1 LFETFFA
8 ASSTLRETH
17 QKNPHRMDSRMNAP
31 TFLTWSEKD
40 TTHSAQWRSD
50 QVLPKTVVLADDTMT
65 ADTAYRL
72 ACAGTGLLW
81 RSDFQNARQM
91 LQALTRRIDKPKKVR
106 AKKQDLE
113 VPAVPGAA
121 FHTHRQAQAQR
132 TRILSQVLI
141 ELKGDYG
148 IDLRRAPDAK
158 QACMQAFGPS
168 DGQPSVISLRSL
180 QGVIGSFE
188 WRKNGVEVPAM
199 GEALRVFPHYGVFS
213 PVRGEYVELA
223 AKAPLPEAF
232 QAHPMA
238 FDIGVGTGVL
248 TAVMARR
255 GATHVIGTD
264 LSERALACA
273 LDNLQRL
280 GLQNQVSLQHTDL
293 FPEGQ
298 AAVVVCNP
306 PWLPAR
312 PTTLLEQAV
321 YDEGNQMLKGFLT
334 GLPGHL
340 CAGGE
345 GWLILS
351 DLAEHLGL
359 RTREALLG
367 WIADA
372 GLVVLGRMDV
382 KPVHAKSQDTTDPLH
397 AARSAEVTSLWR
409 LGKAG

>member
-1 LFETFFA
+1 MT
-8 ASSTLRETH
+8 
-17 QKNPHRMDSRMNAP
+17 AP
-31 TFLTWSEKD
+31 ALLTWSEKD
-40 TTHSAQWRSD
+40 TSRSAIWRSD
-50 QVLPKTVVLADDTMT
+50 QVLPKQVVLADDTMT

-106 AKKQDLE
+106 AKKQAPE
-113 VPAVPGAA
+113 APTMPGAA

-141 ELKGDYG
+141 ELNGDYG
-148 IDLRRAPDAK
+148 IDLRRAPDVKA
-158 QACMQAFGPS
+158 ACMQAFGVTN
-168 DGQPSVISLRSL
+168 GETSVISLRSL
-180 QGVIGSFE
+180 QGVIGAFE
-188 WRKNGVEVPAM
+188 WRKNGVEVPQL
-199 GEALRVFPHYGVFS
+199 GEALRIYPHYGVFS
-213 PVRGEYVELA
+213 PVRGEYVELVA
-223 AKAPLPEAF
+223 NAPLPESLKT
-232 QAHPMA
+232 HPVA

-248 TAVMARR
+248 SAVLARR
-255 GATHVIGTD
+255 GAAQVVGTD
-264 LSERALACA
+264 MSERALACA

-280 GLQNQVSLQHTDL
+280 GLQNQVQLLQTDL
-293 FPEGQ
+293 FPSGQ

-312 PTTLLEQAV
+312 PTSLLEQAV
-321 YDEGNQMLKGFLT
+321 YDEGGQMLQGFLK
-334 GLPGHL
+334 GLPAHL
-340 CAGGE
+340 CEGGE

-367 WIADA
+367 WIAEA
-372 GLVVLGRMDV
+372 GLRVLGRTDV
-382 KPVHAKSQDTTDPLH
+382 KPVHAKAQDTTDPLH

-409 LGKAG
+409 LGVAS

>member
-1 LFETFFA
+1 
-8 ASSTLRETH
+8 
-17 QKNPHRMDSRMNAP
+17 MNAP
-31 TFLTWSEKD
+31 TLLTWSEKD
-40 TTHSAQWRSD
+40 TPRSALWRSD

-91 LQALTRRIDKPKKVR
+91 LQALARRIDKPKKVR
-106 AKKQDLE
+106 IKKSSTE
-113 VPAVPGAA
+113 TPAIPGAA

-141 ELKGDYG
+141 ELNGDYS

-158 QACMQAFGPS
+158 AACMQAFGQPT
-168 DGQPSVISLRSL
+168 GQASVISLRSL
-180 QGVIGSFE
+180 QGVIGAFE

-199 GEALRVFPHYGVFS
+199 GEALCIYPHYGVFS
-213 PVRGEYVELA
+213 PVRGEYVELVA
-223 AKAPLPEAF
+223 NAPMPEALKT
-232 QAHPMA
+232 HSVA

-248 TAVMARR
+248 SAVLARR
-255 GATHVIGTD
+255 GAAQVVGTD
-264 LSERALACA
+264 MSERALACA

-280 GLQNQVSLQHTDL
+280 GLQNQVQLVQTNL

-298 AAVVVCNP
+298 AALVVCNP

-321 YDEGNQMLKGFLT
+321 YDEGSQMLKGFLA
-334 GLPGHL
+334 GLPAHL
-340 CAGGE
+340 CEGGE

-367 WIADA
+367 WIAEA
-372 GLVVLGRMDV
+372 GLEVLGRTDV
-382 KPVHAKSQDTTDPLH
+382 KPVHAKAQDATDPLH
-397 AARSAEVTSLWR
+397 AARSAEITALWR
-409 LGKAG
+409 LVVR

>member
-1 LFETFFA
+1 
-8 ASSTLRETH
+8 
-17 QKNPHRMDSRMNAP
+17 MNAP
-31 TFLTWSEKD
+31 TLLTWSEKD
-40 TTHSAQWRSD
+40 TPRSALWRSD

-91 LQALTRRIDKPKKVR
+91 LQALTRRIDKPKKAR
-106 AKKQDLE
+106 AKKQDPHAP
-113 VPAVPGAA
+113 VIAGAA

-141 ELKGDYG
+141 ELNGDYG
-148 IDLRRAPDAK
+148 IDLRRAPDVKA
-158 QACMQAFGPS
+158 ACLQAFGS
-168 DGQPSVISLRSL
+168 ANGQASVISLRSL
-180 QGVIGSFE
+180 QGVIGAFE

-199 GEALRVFPHYGVFS
+199 GEALRIYPHYGVFS
-213 PVRGEYVELA
+213 PVRGEYVELVA
-223 AKAPLPEAF
+223 NAPLPEALKT
-232 QAHPMA
+232 HSVA

-248 TAVMARR
+248 SAVLARR
-255 GATHVIGTD
+255 GAAQVVGTD
-264 LSERALACA
+264 MSERALACA

-280 GLQNQVSLQHTDL
+280 GLQNQVQLQPANL
-293 FPEGQ
+293 FPEGR

-321 YDEGNQMLKGFLT
+321 YDEGSQMLKGFLA
-334 GLPGHL
+334 GLPAHL
-340 CAGGE
+340 CEGGE

-367 WIADA
+367 WIEEA
-372 GLVVLGRMDV
+372 GLQVLGRLDV
-382 KPVHAKSQDTTDPLH
+382 KPVHAKAQDVTDPLH

-409 LGKAG
+409 LGVAD

>member
-1 LFETFFA
+1 
-8 ASSTLRETH
+8 
-17 QKNPHRMDSRMNAP
+17 MNAP
-31 TFLTWSEKD
+31 TLLTWSEKD
-40 TTHSAQWRSD
+40 SPRSALWRSD

-91 LQALTRRIDKPKKVR
+91 LQALTRRIDKPKKAR
-106 AKKQDLE
+106 AKKQDPHAP
-113 VPAVPGAA
+113 VIAGAA

-141 ELKGDYG
+141 ELNGDYG
-148 IDLRRAPDAK
+148 IDLRRAPDVKA
-158 QACMQAFGPS
+158 ACLQAFGS
-168 DGQPSVISLRSL
+168 ANGQASVISLRSL
-180 QGVIGSFE
+180 QGVIGAFE

-199 GEALRVFPHYGVFS
+199 GEALRIYPHYGVFS
-213 PVRGEYVELA
+213 PVRGEYVELVA
-223 AKAPLPEAF
+223 NAPLPEALKT
-232 QAHPMA
+232 HSVA

-248 TAVMARR
+248 SAVLARR
-255 GATHVIGTD
+255 GAAQVVGTD
-264 LSERALACA
+264 MSERALACA

-280 GLQNQVSLQHTDL
+280 GLQNQVQLQPANL
-293 FPEGQ
+293 FPEGR

-321 YDEGNQMLKGFLT
+321 YDEGSQMLKGFLG
-334 GLPGHL
+334 GLPAHL
-340 CAGGE
+340 CEGGE

-367 WIADA
+367 WIAEA
-372 GLVVLGRMDV
+372 GLQVLGRLDV
-382 KPVHAKSQDTTDPLH
+382 KPVHAKAQDVTDPLH

-409 LGKAG
+409 LAVAD

>member
-1 LFETFFA
+1 
-8 ASSTLRETH
+8 
-17 QKNPHRMDSRMNAP
+17 MNAP
-31 TFLTWSEKD
+31 TLLTWSEKD
-40 TTHSAQWRSD
+40 TPRSALWRSD

-91 LQALTRRIDKPKKVR
+91 LQALTRRIDKPKKAR
-106 AKKQDLE
+106 AKKQDPHAP
-113 VPAVPGAA
+113 VIAGAA

-141 ELKGDYG
+141 ELNGDYG
-148 IDLRRAPDAK
+148 IDLRRAPDVKA
-158 QACMQAFGPS
+158 ACLQAFGS
-168 DGQPSVISLRSL
+168 ANGQASVISLRSL
-180 QGVIGSFE
+180 QGVIGAFE

-199 GEALRVFPHYGVFS
+199 GEALRIYPHYGVFS
-213 PVRGEYVELA
+213 PVRGEYVELVA
-223 AKAPLPEAF
+223 NAPLPEALKT
-232 QAHPMA
+232 HSVA

-248 TAVMARR
+248 SAVLARR
-255 GATHVIGTD
+255 GAAQVVGTD
-264 LSERALACA
+264 MSERALACA

-280 GLQNQVSLQHTDL
+280 GLQNQVQLQPANL
-293 FPEGQ
+293 YPEGR

-321 YDEGNQMLKGFLT
+321 YDEGSQMLKGFLA
-334 GLPGHL
+334 GLPAHL
-340 CAGGE
+340 CEGGE

-367 WIADA
+367 WIAEA
-372 GLVVLGRMDV
+372 GLQVLGRLDV
-382 KPVHAKSQDTTDPLH
+382 KPVHAKAQDVTDPLH

-409 LGKAG
+409 LAVAD

>member
-1 LFETFFA
+1 
-8 ASSTLRETH
+8 
-17 QKNPHRMDSRMNAP
+17 MNAP

-40 TTHSAQWRSD
+40 TPRSALWRSD
-50 QVLPKTVVLADDTMT
+50 QVLPKSVVLADDTMT

-106 AKKQDLE
+106 VKKQAPDAP
-113 VPAVPGAA
+113 VIAGAA

-141 ELKGDYG
+141 ELNGDYG
-148 IDLRRAPDAK
+148 IDLRRAPDTK
-158 QACMQAFGPS
+158 PACMQAFGPT

-180 QGVIGSFE
+180 QGVIGAFE
-188 WRKNGVEVPAM
+188 WHKNGVKVPDM
-199 GEALRVFPHYGVFS
+199 GEALRIYPHYGVFS
-213 PVRGEYVELA
+213 PVRGEYVELVA
-223 AKAPLPEAF
+223 NAPLPEAF
-232 QAHPMA
+232 RGKPVA

-255 GATHVIGTD
+255 GATHVVGTD
-264 LSERALACA
+264 MSERALACA

-280 GLQNQVSLQHTDL
+280 GLQNQVTLQHTHL

-321 YDEGNQMLKGFLT
+321 YDEGSQMLKGFLA
-334 GLPGHL
+334 GLPAHL

-359 RTREALLG
+359 RTREALLS
-367 WIADA
+367 WISDA
-372 GLVVLGRMDV
+372 GLEVAGRMDV
-382 KPVHAKSQDTTDPLH
+382 KPVHTKAQDTTDPLH

-409 LGKAG
+409 LCVAG

>member
-1 LFETFFA
+1 
-8 ASSTLRETH
+8 
-17 QKNPHRMDSRMNAP
+17 MNAP

-40 TTHSAQWRSD
+40 TPRSALWRSD

-91 LQALTRRIDKPKKVR
+91 LQALTRRIDKPKKLR
-106 AKKQDLE
+106 AKKQDPDAP
-113 VPAVPGAA
+113 VIPGAA

-141 ELKGDYG
+141 ELNGDHG

-158 QACMQAFGPS
+158 AACMQAFGPAN
-168 DGQPSVISLRSL
+168 GQASVISLRSL
-180 QGVIGSFE
+180 QGVIGAFE
-188 WRKNGVEVPAM
+188 WRKNGVEVRAM
-199 GEALRVFPHYGVFS
+199 GEALRIYPHYGVFS
-213 PVRGEYVELA
+213 PVRGEYVELVA
-223 AKAPLPEAF
+223 NAPVPEALKT
-232 QAHPMA
+232 HSVA

-248 TAVMARR
+248 SAVLARR
-255 GATHVIGTD
+255 GAAQVVGTD
-264 LSERALACA
+264 MSERALACA

-280 GLQNQVSLQHTDL
+280 GLQNQVQLRQTNL

-321 YDEGNQMLKGFLT
+321 YDEGSQMLKGFLT
-334 GLPGHL
+334 GLPAHL
-340 CAGGE
+340 CEGGE

-372 GLVVLGRMDV
+372 GLDVLGRMDV
-382 KPVHAKSQDTTDPLH
+382 KPVHAKAQDATDPLH
-397 AARSAEVTSLWR
+397 AARSAEITSLWR
-409 LGKAG
+409 LGVAG

>member
-1 LFETFFA
+1 VAICAKPTNE
-8 ASSTLRETH
+8 
-17 QKNPHRMDSRMNAP
+17 HRLDLRMNAP

-40 TTHSAQWRSD
+40 TPRSALWRSD

-91 LQALTRRIDKPKKVR
+91 LQALTRRIDKPKKPR
-106 AKKQDLE
+106 IKKQDPHAP
-113 VPAVPGAA
+113 VIAGAA

-141 ELKGDYG
+141 ELNGDYG
-148 IDLRRAPDAK
+148 IDLRRAPDVKA
-158 QACMQAFGPS
+158 ACLQAFGS
-168 DGQPSVISLRSL
+168 AHGQASVISLRSL
-180 QGVIGSFE
+180 QGVIGAFE

-199 GEALRVFPHYGVFS
+199 GEALRIYPHYGVFS
-213 PVRGEYVELA
+213 PVRGEYVELVA
-223 AKAPLPEAF
+223 NAPLPEALKTH
-232 QAHPMA
+232 AVA

-248 TAVMARR
+248 SAVLARR
-255 GATHVIGTD
+255 SPAQVVGTD
-264 LSERALACA
+264 MSERALACA

-280 GLQNQVSLQHTDL
+280 GLQNQVQLQSANL
-293 FPEGQ
+293 FPQGR

-321 YDEGNQMLKGFLT
+321 YDEGSQMLRGFLA
-334 GLPGHL
+334 GLPTHL
-340 CAGGE
+340 CEGGE

-367 WIADA
+367 WIAEA
-372 GLVVLGRMDV
+372 GLQVLGRMDV
-382 KPVHAKSQDTTDPLH
+382 KPVHAKTQDVTDPLH
-397 AARSAEVTSLWR
+397 TARSAEVTSLWR
-409 LGKAG
+409 LGVVD

>member
-1 LFETFFA
+1 
-8 ASSTLRETH
+8 
-17 QKNPHRMDSRMNAP
+17 MNAP
-31 TFLTWSEKD
+31 TLLTWSEKD
-40 TTHSAQWRSD
+40 TPRSALWRSD

-91 LQALTRRIDKPKKVR
+91 LQALTRRIDKPKKTR
-106 AKKQDLE
+106 AKKQAPHAP
-113 VPAVPGAA
+113 VIAGAA

-141 ELKGDYG
+141 ELNGDYG
-148 IDLRRAPDAK
+148 IDLRRAPDVKA
-158 QACMQAFGPS
+158 ACLQAFGS
-168 DGQPSVISLRSL
+168 AHGQASVISLRSL
-180 QGVIGSFE
+180 QGVIGAFE
-188 WRKNGVEVPAM
+188 WRKSGVEVPAM
-199 GEALRVFPHYGVFS
+199 GEALRIYPHYGVFS
-213 PVRGEYVELA
+213 PVRGEYVELVA
-223 AKAPLPEAF
+223 NAPLPEALKTH
-232 QAHPMA
+232 AVA

-248 TAVMARR
+248 SAVLARR
-255 GATHVIGTD
+255 SAAQVVGTD
-264 LSERALACA
+264 MSERALACA

-280 GLQNQVSLQHTDL
+280 GLQNQVQLQAANL
-293 FPEGQ
+293 FPQGR

-321 YDEGNQMLKGFLT
+321 YDEGSQMLKGFLA
-334 GLPGHL
+334 GLPAHL
-340 CAGGE
+340 CEGGE

-367 WIADA
+367 WIAEA
-372 GLVVLGRMDV
+372 GLQVLGRLDV
-382 KPVHAKSQDTTDPLH
+382 KPVHAKTQDVTDPLH

-409 LGKAG
+409 LGVVD

>member
-1 LFETFFA
+1 
-8 ASSTLRETH
+8 
-17 QKNPHRMDSRMNAP
+17 MNAP
-31 TFLTWSEKD
+31 TLLTWSEKD
-40 TTHSAQWRSD
+40 VPRSALWRSD

-106 AKKQDLE
+106 AKKPNPE
-113 VPAVPGAA
+113 APVIAGAS
-121 FHTHRQAQAQR
+121 FHAHRQAQAQR

-141 ELKGDYG
+141 ELNGDYG

-158 QACMQAFGPS
+158 AACMQAFGPAN
-168 DGQPSVISLRSL
+168 GQASVISLRSL
-180 QGVIGSFE
+180 QGVIGAFE

-199 GEALRVFPHYGVFS
+199 GEALRIYPHYGVFS
-213 PVRGEYVELA
+213 PVRGEYVELVA
-223 AKAPLPEAF
+223 NAPVPEALKT
-232 QAHPMA
+232 HSVA

-248 TAVMARR
+248 SAVLARR
-255 GATHVIGTD
+255 GAAQVVGTD
-264 LSERALACA
+264 MSERALACA

-280 GLQNQVSLQHTDL
+280 GLQNQVQLRQTNL

-321 YDEGNQMLKGFLT
+321 YDEGSQMLKGFLT
-334 GLPGHL
+334 GLPAHL

-372 GLVVLGRMDV
+372 GLEVLDRMDV
-382 KPVHAKSQDTTDPLH
+382 KPVHAKAQDATDPLH

-409 LGKAG
+409 LGVVG

>member
-1 LFETFFA
+1 
-8 ASSTLRETH
+8 
-17 QKNPHRMDSRMNAP
+17 MNAP

-40 TTHSAQWRSD
+40 SPRSALWRSD

-106 AKKQDLE
+106 VKKQDPE
-113 VPAVPGAA
+113 APVIPGAV

-141 ELKGDYG
+141 ELNGDYG

-158 QACMQAFGPS
+158 QACMQAFGPA

-180 QGVIGSFE
+180 QGVIGALE

-213 PVRGEYVELA
+213 PVRGEYVELVA
-223 AKAPLPEAF
+223 HAPLPEVF
-232 QAHPMA
+232 QAHPVA

-248 TAVMARR
+248 SAVLARR
-255 GATHVIGTD
+255 GAAHVIGTD

-280 GLQNQVSLQHTDL
+280 GLQNQVTLQHTDA
-293 FPEGQ
+293 FPDGQ

-321 YDEGNQMLKGFLT
+321 YDEGSQMLKGFLS
-334 GLPGHL
+334 GLPTHL

-359 RTREALLG
+359 RTRDALLG

-372 GLVVLGRMDV
+372 GLTVAGRMDV
-382 KPVHAKSQDTTDPLH
+382 KPVHAKAQDTTDPLH
-397 AARSAEVTSLWR
+397 AARSAEITSLWR
-409 LGKAG
+409 LVVAD

>member
-1 LFETFFA
+1 
-8 ASSTLRETH
+8 
-17 QKNPHRMDSRMNAP
+17 MNAP
-31 TFLTWSEKD
+31 TLLTWSEKD
-40 TTHSAQWRSD
+40 TPRSALWRSD

-106 AKKQDLE
+106 AKKQDPNAP
-113 VPAVPGAA
+113 VIPGAV

-141 ELKGDYG
+141 ELNGDYG

-158 QACMQAFGPS
+158 AACVQAFGPA
-168 DGQPSVISLRSL
+168 DGQASVVSLRSL
-180 QGVIGSFE
+180 QGVIGAFE

-199 GEALRVFPHYGVFS
+199 GEALRIYPHYGVFS
-213 PVRGEYVELA
+213 PVRGEYVELVA
-223 AKAPLPEAF
+223 NAPMPEAF
-232 QAHPMA
+232 QAHPVA

-248 TAVMARR
+248 TAVLARR
-255 GATHVIGTD
+255 GATHVVGTD
-264 LSERALACA
+264 MSERALACA

-280 GLQNQVSLQHTDL
+280 GLQNLVALQQTHL
-293 FPEGQ
+293 FPQGQ

-312 PTTLLEQAV
+312 PTTLLEHAV
-321 YDEGNQMLKGFLT
+321 YDEGSQMLKGFLK
-334 GLPGHL
+334 GLPAHL

-359 RTREALLG
+359 RSREALLG

-372 GLVVLGRMDV
+372 GLVVLGRLDV
-382 KPVHAKSQDTTDPLH
+382 KPVHAKAQDASDPLH

-409 LGKAG
+409 LGVAG

>member
-1 LFETFFA
+1 
-8 ASSTLRETH
+8 
-17 QKNPHRMDSRMNAP
+17 MNAP
-31 TFLTWSEKD
+31 TPLIWFEKD
-40 TTHSAQWRSD
+40 TPRSALWRSD

-106 AKKQDLE
+106 AKKPGAE
-113 VPAVPGAA
+113 VPAIFGAV
-121 FHTHRQAQAQR
+121 FHVHRQAQAQR

-141 ELKGDYG
+141 ELNGEFG
-148 IDLRRAPDAK
+148 IDLRRAPDVKA
-158 QACMQAFGPS
+158 ACVQAFGPAN
-168 DGQPSVISLRSL
+168 GQASVISLRSL
-180 QGVIGSFE
+180 QGVIGAFE
-188 WRKNGVEVPAM
+188 WRKNGVEVPAL
-199 GEALRVFPHYGVFS
+199 GEALRIYPHYGVFS
-213 PVRGEYVELA
+213 PVRGEYVELV

-232 QAHPMA
+232 RAHPVA

-248 TAVMARR
+248 SAVLSRR
-255 GATHVIGTD
+255 GATQVVGTD
-264 LSERALACA
+264 ASERALACA

-280 GLQNQVSLQHTDL
+280 GLQNQVQLTPTHL
-293 FPEGQ
+293 FPQGQ

-321 YDEGNQMLKGFLT
+321 YDEGSQMLKGFLN
-334 GLPGHL
+334 GLPQHL
-340 CAGGE
+340 CPGGE

-382 KPVHAKSQDTTDPLH
+382 KPAHAKAQDATDPLH

-409 LGKAG
+409 LAVAG

>member
-1 LFETFFA
+1 MT
-8 ASSTLRETH
+8 
-17 QKNPHRMDSRMNAP
+17 AP

-40 TTHSAQWRSD
+40 SPRSALWRSD

-91 LQALTRRIDKPKKVR
+91 LQALTRRVDKPKKVR
-106 AKKQDLE
+106 VKKQDPDAP
-113 VPAVPGAA
+113 VIPGAA

-141 ELKGDYG
+141 ELNGDYG
-148 IDLRRAPDAK
+148 IDLRRAPDVKA
-158 QACMQAFGPS
+158 ACMQAFGAA

-180 QGVIGSFE
+180 QGVIGAFE

-199 GEALRVFPHYGVFS
+199 GEALCIYPHYGVFS
-213 PVRGEYVELA
+213 PVRGEYVELVA
-223 AKAPLPEAF
+223 NAPLPEAF
-232 QAHPMA
+232 QAHPVA

-248 TAVMARR
+248 TAVLARR
-255 GATHVIGTD
+255 GAAHVIGTD

-280 GLQNQVSLQHTDL
+280 GLQNQVTLQHSDV
-293 FPEGQ
+293 FPDGQ

-321 YDEGNQMLKGFLT
+321 YDEGSQMLKGFLT
-334 GLPGHL
+334 GLPAHL

-359 RTREALLG
+359 RTRDALLG

-372 GLVVLGRMDV
+372 GLTVAGRMDV
-382 KPVHAKSQDTTDPLH
+382 KPVHAKAQDTTDPLH
-397 AARSAEVTSLWR
+397 AARSAEITSLWR
-409 LGKAG
+409 LVVAD

>member
-1 LFETFFA
+1 MT
-8 ASSTLRETH
+8 
-17 QKNPHRMDSRMNAP
+17 AP

-40 TTHSAQWRSD
+40 TPRSALWRSD

-106 AKKQDLE
+106 VKKQDPDLP
-113 VPAVPGAA
+113 VIPGAA

-141 ELKGDYG
+141 ELNGDYG

-158 QACMQAFGPS
+158 QACVQAFGPS
-168 DGQPSVISLRSL
+168 DGQPCVMSLRSL
-180 QGVIGSFE
+180 QGVSGSFE

-213 PVRGEYVELA
+213 PVRGEYVELVA
-223 AKAPLPEAF
+223 HAPLPEAF
-232 QAHPMA
+232 QAHPVA

-255 GATHVIGTD
+255 GATQVIGTD

-280 GLQNQVSLQHTDL
+280 GLQNQVTLQHTDL
-293 FPEGQ
+293 FPDGQ

-321 YDEGNQMLKGFLT
+321 YDEGSQMLKGFLT
-334 GLPGHL
+334 GLPAHL

-359 RTREALLG
+359 RTRDALLG

-372 GLVVLGRMDV
+372 GLKVAGRMDV
-382 KPVHAKSQDTTDPLH
+382 KPVHAKAQDTTDPLH
-397 AARSAEVTSLWR
+397 AARSAEITSLWR
-409 LGKAG
+409 LVVAD

>member
-1 LFETFFA
+1 
-8 ASSTLRETH
+8 
-17 QKNPHRMDSRMNAP
+17 MNAP
-31 TFLTWSEKD
+31 TLLTWTEKD
-40 TTHSAQWRSD
+40 TPRSALWRSD

-106 AKKQDLE
+106 AKKQDPDAP
-113 VPAVPGAA
+113 VIPGAA

-141 ELKGDYG
+141 ELDGDYG
-148 IDLRRAPDAK
+148 IALRRAPDAK
-158 QACMQAFGPS
+158 AACMQAFGPA
-168 DGQPSVISLRSL
+168 DGQASVISLRSL
-180 QGVIGSFE
+180 QGVIGAFE
-188 WRKNGVEVPAM
+188 WRKKGVEVPAM
-199 GEALRVFPHYGVFS
+199 GEALCIYPHYGVFS
-213 PVRGEYVELA
+213 PVRGEYVELV
-223 AKAPLPEAF
+223 AKAPLPDAF
-232 QAHPMA
+232 SAHPVA

-248 TAVMARR
+248 SAVLARR
-255 GATHVIGTD
+255 GASKLVGTD
-264 LSERALACA
+264 QSERALACA

-280 GLQNQVSLQHTDL
+280 GLQNQVQLLQTDL

-298 AAVVVCNP
+298 AALVVCNP

-312 PTTLLEQAV
+312 PTSLLEQAV
-321 YDEGNQMLKGFLT
+321 YDEGSQMLQGFLK
-334 GLPGHL
+334 GLPQHL
-340 CAGGE
+340 SDGGE

-359 RTREALLG
+359 RSRDALLG
-367 WIADA
+367 WIAQA
-372 GLVVLGRMDV
+372 GLTVLGRMDV
-382 KPVHAKSQDTTDPLH
+382 KPVHAKAQDASDPLH

-409 LGKAG
+409 LGVTG

>member
-1 LFETFFA
+1 
-8 ASSTLRETH
+8 
-17 QKNPHRMDSRMNAP
+17 MNAP
-31 TFLTWSEKD
+31 TLLTWSEKD
-40 TTHSAQWRSD
+40 TPRSALWRSD

-106 AKKQDLE
+106 AKKQDPHAP
-113 VPAVPGAA
+113 VIAGAA

-141 ELKGDYG
+141 ELNGDYG
-148 IDLRRAPDAK
+148 IDLRRAPDVKA
-158 QACMQAFGPS
+158 ACLQAFGS
-168 DGQPSVISLRSL
+168 ANGQASVISLRSL
-180 QGVIGSFE
+180 QGVIGAFE

-199 GEALRVFPHYGVFS
+199 GEALRIYPHYGVFS
-213 PVRGEYVELA
+213 PVRGEYVELVA
-223 AKAPLPEAF
+223 NAPLPEALKT
-232 QAHPMA
+232 HSVA

-248 TAVMARR
+248 SAVLARR
-255 GATHVIGTD
+255 GAAQVVGTD
-264 LSERALACA
+264 MSERALACA

-280 GLQNQVSLQHTDL
+280 GLQNQVQLQPANL
-293 FPEGQ
+293 FPEGR

-321 YDEGNQMLKGFLT
+321 YDEGSQMLKGFLA
-334 GLPGHL
+334 GLPAHL
-340 CAGGE
+340 CEGGE

-367 WIADA
+367 WIAEA
-372 GLVVLGRMDV
+372 GLQVLGRLDV
-382 KPVHAKSQDTTDPLH
+382 KPVHAKAQDVTDPLH

-409 LGKAG
+409 LAVAD

>member
-1 LFETFFA
+1 
-8 ASSTLRETH
+8 
-17 QKNPHRMDSRMNAP
+17 MNAP
-31 TFLTWSEKD
+31 TLLTWSEKD
-40 TTHSAQWRSD
+40 TPRSALWRSD

-91 LQALTRRIDKPKKVR
+91 LQALTRRIDKPKKAR
-106 AKKQDLE
+106 AKKQDPHAP
-113 VPAVPGAA
+113 VIAGAA

-141 ELKGDYG
+141 ELNGDYG
-148 IDLRRAPDAK
+148 IDLRRAPDVKA
-158 QACMQAFGPS
+158 ACLQAFGS
-168 DGQPSVISLRSL
+168 ANGQASVISLRSL
-180 QGVIGSFE
+180 QGVIGAFE

-199 GEALRVFPHYGVFS
+199 GEALRIYPHYGVFS
-213 PVRGEYVELA
+213 PVRGEYVELVA
-223 AKAPLPEAF
+223 NAPQPEALKT
-232 QAHPMA
+232 HSVA

-248 TAVMARR
+248 SAVLARR
-255 GATHVIGTD
+255 GAAQVVGTD
-264 LSERALACA
+264 MSERALACA

-280 GLQNQVSLQHTDL
+280 GLQNQVQLQPANL
-293 FPEGQ
+293 FPEGR

-321 YDEGNQMLKGFLT
+321 YDEGSQMLKGFLA
-334 GLPGHL
+334 GLPAHL
-340 CAGGE
+340 CEGGE

-367 WIADA
+367 WIAEA
-372 GLVVLGRMDV
+372 GLQVLGRLDV
-382 KPVHAKSQDTTDPLH
+382 KPVHAKAQDVTDPLH

-409 LGKAG
+409 LAVAD

>member
-1 LFETFFA
+1 MT
-8 ASSTLRETH
+8 
-17 QKNPHRMDSRMNAP
+17 AP
-31 TFLTWSEKD
+31 ALLTWSEKD
-40 TTHSAQWRSD
+40 TSRSAIWRSD
-50 QVLPKTVVLADDTMT
+50 QVLPKQVVLADDTMT

-106 AKKQDLE
+106 AKKQAPE
-113 VPAVPGAA
+113 APTMPGAA

-141 ELKGDYG
+141 ELNGDYG
-148 IDLRRAPDAK
+148 IDLRRAPDVKA
-158 QACMQAFGPS
+158 ACMQAFGVTN
-168 DGQPSVISLRSL
+168 GETSVISLRSL
-180 QGVIGSFE
+180 QGVIGAFE
-188 WRKNGVEVPAM
+188 WRKNGVEVPQL
-199 GEALRVFPHYGVFS
+199 GEALRIYPHYGVFS
-213 PVRGEYVELA
+213 PVRGEYVELV
-223 AKAPLPEAF
+223 AKAPLPESLNT
-232 QAHPMA
+232 HPVA

-248 TAVMARR
+248 SAVLARR
-255 GATHVIGTD
+255 GAAQVVGTD
-264 LSERALACA
+264 TSERALACA

-280 GLQNQVSLQHTDL
+280 GLQNQMQLLQTDL
-293 FPEGQ
+293 FPSGQ

-312 PTTLLEQAV
+312 PTSLLEQAV
-321 YDEGNQMLKGFLT
+321 YDEGGQMLQGFLK
-334 GLPGHL
+334 GLPAHL
-340 CAGGE
+340 FEGGE

-367 WIADA
+367 WIAEA
-372 GLVVLGRMDV
+372 GLRVLGRTDV
-382 KPVHAKSQDTTDPLH
+382 KPVHAKAQDTTDPLH

-409 LGKAG
+409 LGVAS

>member
-1 LFETFFA
+1 
-8 ASSTLRETH
+8 
-17 QKNPHRMDSRMNAP
+17 MNAP
-31 TFLTWSEKD
+31 TLLTWSEKD
-40 TTHSAQWRSD
+40 SARSALWRSD
-50 QVLPKTVVLADDTMT
+50 QVLPKQVVLADDTLT
-65 ADTAYRL
+65 ADAAYRL

-81 RSDFQNARQM
+81 RSDFQNARQL
-91 LQALTRRIDKPKKVR
+91 LQALARRIDKPKKVR
-106 AKKQDLE
+106 AKKQDTDTP
-113 VPAVPGAA
+113 VVPGMA

-132 TRILSQVLI
+132 TRILSQILI
-141 ELKGDYG
+141 ELNGDYG

-158 QACMQAFGPS
+158 QACMQAFGPAN
-168 DGQPSVISLRSL
+168 GQASVISLRSL
-180 QGVIGSFE
+180 QGVIGAFE

-199 GEALRVFPHYGVFS
+199 GEALRIYPHYGVFS
-213 PVRGEYVELA
+213 PVRGEYVALVA
-223 AKAPLPEAF
+223 NAPLPEAIKT
-232 QAHPMA
+232 HPVA

-248 TAVMARR
+248 SAVLARR
-255 GATHVIGTD
+255 GAAQVVGTD
-264 LSERALACA
+264 MSERALACA

-280 GLQNQVSLQHTDL
+280 GLQNQVQLVQTNL

-321 YDEGNQMLKGFLT
+321 YDEGSQMLKGFLT
-334 GLPGHL
+334 GLPAHL
-340 CAGGE
+340 CEGGE

-351 DLAEHLGL
+351 DLAEHLSL

-372 GLVVLGRMDV
+372 GLTVLGRMDV
-382 KPVHAKSQDTTDPLH
+382 KPVHAKAQDTTDPLH

-409 LGKAG
+409 LGVAG

>member
-1 LFETFFA
+1 
-8 ASSTLRETH
+8 
-17 QKNPHRMDSRMNAP
+17 MNAP
-31 TFLTWSEKD
+31 TLLTWSEKD
-40 TTHSAQWRSD
+40 SARSALWRSD
-50 QVLPKTVVLADDTMT
+50 QVLPKHVVLADDTLT
-65 ADTAYRL
+65 ADAAYRL

-81 RSDFQNARQM
+81 RSDFQNARQL
-91 LQALTRRIDKPKKVR
+91 LQALARRIDKPKKVR
-106 AKKQDLE
+106 AKKQDADTP
-113 VPAVPGAA
+113 VVPGMA

-132 TRILSQVLI
+132 TRILSQILI
-141 ELKGDYG
+141 ELNGDYG

-158 QACMQAFGPS
+158 QACMQAFGPAN
-168 DGQPSVISLRSL
+168 GQASVISLRSL
-180 QGVIGSFE
+180 QGVIGAFE

-199 GEALRVFPHYGVFS
+199 GEALRIYPHYGVFS
-213 PVRGEYVELA
+213 PVRGEYVALVA
-223 AKAPLPEAF
+223 NAPLPEAIKT
-232 QAHPMA
+232 HPVA

-248 TAVMARR
+248 SAVLARR
-255 GATHVIGTD
+255 GAAQVVGTD
-264 LSERALACA
+264 MSERALACA

-280 GLQNQVSLQHTDL
+280 GLQNQVQLVQTNL

-321 YDEGNQMLKGFLT
+321 YDEGSQMLKGFLA
-334 GLPGHL
+334 GLPAHL
-340 CAGGE
+340 CEGGE

-372 GLVVLGRMDV
+372 GLTVLGRMDV
-382 KPVHAKSQDTTDPLH
+382 KPVHAKAQDTTDPLH

-409 LGKAG
+409 LGVAG